1 MPRTHLAQKGSLCV
15 YILERHQ
22 HTSTLPPRMQIF
34 VKTLTGKTITLDVA
48 PSDTIESVR
57 QKLQNKAEGEAKL
70 PLDQQRLTFGGKQ
83 LEDGRTIL
91 DYNLQKESTLHLLLR
106 LQGGSPKGTWL
117 AKMLEGLFSDPAL
130 DPALGRAPLASTLA
144 RTFIKCDRP
153 DFPLPRPR
161 VRTRTFERRPRAL
174 RFCFEAV
181 PSLKYG

>member
-1 MPRTHLAQKGSLCV
+1 
-15 YILERHQ
+15 
-22 HTSTLPPRMQIF
+22 MQIF

-57 QKLQNKAEGEAKL
+57 QKLQDKAGV

-83 LEDGRTIL
+83 LEDGRTIS

-130 DPALGRAPLASTLA
+130 DPALGRAPLA